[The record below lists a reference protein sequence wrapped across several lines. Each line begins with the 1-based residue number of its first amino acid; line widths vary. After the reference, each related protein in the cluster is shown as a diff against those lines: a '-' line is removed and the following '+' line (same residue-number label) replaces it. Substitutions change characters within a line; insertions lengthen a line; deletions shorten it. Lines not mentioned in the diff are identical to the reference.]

1 MHRSNDFTQGDIFL
15 PLLRFSLP
23 ILAALIL
30 QTAYGAVDL
39 WMVGRFATAADVSAV
54 STGSQLMHT
63 ITCVV
68 TGLTMGT
75 TVMLGQTLG
84 QGKGE
89 EAGSIIGSSIALFSL
104 IAALLTAFTILGAGW
119 LARITQVPEEAISP
133 SLSYIRMCGAGLC
146 FITAYNV
153 FGSIFRGMGDSK
165 TPLMTVAIAC
175 AVNVAGDYL
184 LVAVLG
190 LGALGAAIATVCA
203 QGVSVAV
210 SLLVVSRRGLGF
222 PFSPRDIRFHRVKVG
237 RILRLGTPVALQD
250 GLVSIS
256 FLVILSI
263 VNSLG
268 LVASAGVGVAEKL
281 CGFIMLVPSAFSQSV
296 TTFVAQNVGA
306 GRLDRARKCL
316 GQGILASLCFGVVI
330 GYLSFFHSSVLAG
343 LFNGD
348 PAIVSA
354 AADYLRAYAIDVLM
368 TSFLFPFIGYF
379 NGRGSTG
386 FVMVQGLVGA
396 FCIRIPVSFFMSRL
410 LPVSLFRV
418 GLATPCSSLAQIL
431 LCGGYFPWL
440 RSKDKKAP
448 AGQA

>member
-1 MHRSNDFTQGDIFL
+1 MHRSNDFTRGDIFL

-222 PFSPRDIRFHRVKVG
+222 P
-237 RILRLGTPVALQD
+237 
-250 GLVSIS
+250 
-256 FLVILSI
+256 
-263 VNSLG
+263 
-268 LVASAGVGVAEKL
+268 
-281 CGFIMLVPSAFSQSV
+281 
-296 TTFVAQNVGA
+296 
-306 GRLDRARKCL
+306 LDRK
-316 GQGILASLCFGVVI
+316 SVV
-330 GYLSFFHSSVLAG
+330 
-343 LFNGD
+343 
-348 PAIVSA
+348 
-354 AADYLRAYAIDVLM
+354 
-368 TSFLFPFIGYF
+368 
-379 NGRGSTG
+379 
-386 FVMVQGLVGA
+386 
-396 FCIRIPVSFFMSRL
+396 
-410 LPVSLFRV
+410 
-418 GLATPCSSLAQIL
+418 
-431 LCGGYFPWL
+431 
-440 RSKDKKAP
+440 
-448 AGQA
+448 

>member
-119 LARITQVPEEAISP
+119 LARITQVPEEAIPP

-153 FGSIFRGMGDSK
+153 FGSIFRGMRDSK

-316 GQGILASLCFGVVI
+316 GQGMLASLCLGVVI
-330 GYLSFFHSSVLAG
+330 GYLSFFHGSVLAG

-396 FCIRIPVSFFMSRL
+396 FCIRIPMSFFMSRL

-431 LCGGYFPWL
+431 LCGGYFLWL

>member
-1 MHRSNDFTQGDIFL
+1 MHRSNDFTRGDIFL

-104 IAALLTAFTILGAGW
+104 IAALLTAFTILGAEW
-119 LARITQVPEEAISP
+119 LALITQVPEEAISP

-330 GYLSFFHSSVLAG
+330 GYLSFFHGSVLAG

-396 FCIRIPVSFFMSRL
+396 LWGPSASVS
-410 LPVSLFRV
+410 
-418 GLATPCSSLAQIL
+418 PCPSS
-431 LCGGYFPWL
+431 
-440 RSKDKKAP
+440 
-448 AGQA
+448 

>member
-1 MHRSNDFTQGDIFL
+1 MHRSNDFTRGDIFL

-431 LCGGYFPWL
+431 LCGGYFLWL

>member
-119 LARITQVPEEAISP
+119 LARITQVPEEAIPP

-330 GYLSFFHSSVLAG
+330 GYLSFFHGSVLAG

-396 FCIRIPVSFFMSRL
+396 FCIRIPASFFMSRL

-431 LCGGYFPWL
+431 LCGGYFLWL